1 MTQEEV
7 AKTIQVLITAAEQYL
22 DALEHGF
29 EPDAYENATREDVVN
44 DVVKF
49 MNAIDNDLA

>member
-1 MTQEEV
+1 MTHEEV
-7 AKTIQVLITAAEQYL
+7 VKTVQVLITAAEQYL
-22 DALEHGF
+22 DALDHGF
-29 EPDAYENATREDVVN
+29 EPDAYKTATREDVVN